1 MGLLGRLTAP
11 LGQAALVGLAAPGR
25 LGTAAR
31 VRAVLAEMR
40 IQGLGVIDDAM
51 LELHPGLTVVTGETG
66 AGKTMVVTGLHLLS
80 GGRADASRVRADT
93 PRALVEGR
101 FEVRAGSPAAKVAT
115 EAGAEPDEDG
125 GLIALRSVNSDG
137 RSRAHLGGRSV
148 PNAVLSGLSEQLLA
162 VHGQNDQLRLVRAS
176 EQRSV
181 LDRFAGEP
189 VTRPL
194 TEYQRL
200 RAEWAELAQELVDR
214 TERSRELAREA
225 DVLKHSLAEID
236 ALAPE
241 PAEDQSLVE
250 EARRLSDV
258 DQLREVGDGAQQA
271 LSGAPDGSPD
281 APGALGLVADAQR
294 RLSAADDPVLRD
306 LDSRLAEAAAVVGDV
321 VAELGGY
328 LERLDADPARL
339 EQVLARQSELK
350 QLTRKYAA
358 DIDGVLEWAAQARER
373 LSEMD
378 TSEEALAELARRRDE
393 LAAEMVEHA
402 RELSRARGEA
412 AEQLSAAVTEE
423 LVGLAMPDSRIE
435 VVVEPRDTDGSDS
448 AAVLVD
454 ERYVHAGAD
463 GMDNVELR
471 LVAHSGAPALPINK
485 GASGGELSRV
495 MLALEVV
502 LADADTVPTLVF
514 DEVDSGVGGRAAV
527 EIGRR
532 LARLARTHQV
542 VVVTHLPQVA
552 AYADRHLVVD
562 KGSNSGGLT
571 RSDVRT
577 VADEQRVAE
586 LARMLAGFDS
596 TETGRAHAEELLTTA
611 DQEKTQDRGAGRK
624 GSKGGRGSAKS
635 KKESTPS

>member
-1 MGLLGRLTAP
+1 
-11 LGQAALVGLAAPGR
+11 
-25 LGTAAR
+25 
-31 VRAVLAEMR
+31 MR

-101 FEVRAGSPAAKVAT
+101 FEVASGSPAAKVAT

-148 PNAVLSGLSEQLLA
+148 PNTVLSGLSEQLLA
-162 VHGQNDQLRLVRAS
+162 VHGQNDQLRLVRPS

-189 VTRPL
+189 VTGPL
-194 TEYQRL
+194 AEYQRV
-200 RAEWAELAQELVDR
+200 RAEWSEVAQELADR
-214 TERSRELAREA
+214 RARSQELAREA
-225 DVLKHSLAEID
+225 EVLKHGLAEID

-241 PAEDQSLVE
+241 AGEDQALVE

-271 LSGAPDGSPD
+271 LSGAADGSPD
-281 APGALGLVADAQR
+281 APGALGLIADAQR
-294 RLSAADDPVLRD
+294 RLSGAEDPVLRD
-306 LDSRLAEAAAVVGDV
+306 LDSRLAEAAVLVGDV
-321 VAELGGY
+321 AAELGGY
-328 LERLDADPARL
+328 LDRLDADPARL

-358 DIDGVLEWAAQARER
+358 DIDGVLEWAEQARTR

-378 TSEEALAELARRRDE
+378 TSEEALTALAQRRDE

-402 RELSRARGEA
+402 RELSRARREA

-423 LVGLAMPDSRIE
+423 LVGLAMPDSRLQ
-435 VVVEPRDTDGSDS
+435 VAVEPREAEESDS

-454 ERYVHAGAD
+454 DEHLHAGPD

-471 LVAHSGAPALPINK
+471 LVAHSGAPPLPINK

-542 VVVTHLPQVA
+542 LVVTHLPQVA

-562 KGSNSGGLT
+562 KGSTSGLT

-577 VADEQRVAE
+577 VADEQRVVE

-596 TETGRAHAEELLTTA
+596 TETGRAHAEELLSTA
-611 DQEKTQDRGAGRK
+611 DEEKSSDRAKPKGGKARGA
-624 GSKGGRGSAKS
+624 AKS
-635 KKESTPS
+635 A

>member
-1 MGLLGRLTAP
+1 
-11 LGQAALVGLAAPGR
+11 
-25 LGTAAR
+25 
-31 VRAVLAEMR
+31 MR

-101 FEVRAGSPAAKVAT
+101 FEVVAGSPGAKVAT

-148 PNAVLSGLSEQLLA
+148 PNTVLSGLSEQLLA
-162 VHGQNDQLRLVRAS
+162 VHGQNDQLRLVRPA

-181 LDRFAGEP
+181 LDRFAGDP
-189 VTRPL
+189 VSGPL
-194 TEYQRL
+194 VEYQRV
-200 RAEWAELAQELVDR
+200 RAEWSEVAQELADR
-214 TERSRELAREA
+214 RERSRELAREA
-225 DVLKHSLAEID
+225 EVLKHSLAEID
-236 ALAPE
+236 AVAPE
-241 PAEDQSLVE
+241 PGEDRALVD

-271 LSGAPDGSPD
+271 LSGAPDGSPE
-281 APGALGLVADAQR
+281 APGALGLIADAQR
-294 RLSAADDPVLRD
+294 RLTSADDPVLRD
-306 LDSRLAEAAAVVGDV
+306 LDSRLAEAAVVVGDV
-321 VAELGGY
+321 AAELGSY
-328 LERLDADPARL
+328 LDRLDADPARL

-350 QLTRKYAA
+350 QLTRKYAE

-373 LSEMD
+373 LSDMD
-378 TSEEALAELARRRDE
+378 TSEEALAALAQRRDE

-402 RELSRARGEA
+402 KQLSRARSEA
-412 AEQLSAAVTEE
+412 AEHLASAVTAE

-435 VVVEPRDTDGSDS
+435 VVVEPRVVDESDP

-454 ERYVHAGAD
+454 GKHLHAGSD

-542 VVVTHLPQVA
+542 LVVTHLPQVA

-562 KGSNSGGLT
+562 KGSSEGLT

-596 TETGRAHAEELLTTA
+596 TETGRAHAEELLSTA
-611 DQEKTQDRGAGRK
+611 DEEKSEDGGKSRGRK
-624 GSKGGRGSAKS
+624 ASGAAKS
-635 KKESTPS
+635 ASS